1 MNLTAGT
8 RLGPY
13 EVLAPLGVGGMGE
26 VYRARDERLKRE
38 VAVKVLPPSFS
49 SDPERL
55 RRFEQ
60 EAQAAGALN
69 HPNILAIY
77 DIGTVEG
84 APYIV
89 SELLEGE
96 TLRERLSGGALP
108 ARKAID
114 YALQIAHGLAAAHE
128 KGIVHRDLKPENLFV
143 TRDGR
148 LKILDFGLA
157 FWRPLDAA
165 GREQAAAA
173 GHPVATINQ
182 TAIPTEFGT
191 EPGVVLG
198 TLGYMSPE
206 QVRGRAADA
215 RSDIFAFGAILYE
228 VLSGKRAFRGES
240 AADTMSAI
248 LTKEPPD
255 LSETNRSIAP
265 GLERVVRHCLEKNPE
280 ERFHSAHDL
289 AFDLQALSGES
300 AGTRAVAVAIV
311 SGRRKVSLAAAGA
324 AVLGAAI
331 LAAAAGVLLS
341 RKPAPP
347 PPAFHRLTFRRGLVW
362 SARFAPD
369 GQTIVYGAA
378 WDGAPIELFSARAE
392 SPESRALGFGSADVL
407 AISRQGE
414 MAISL
419 NRHFLMGWESS
430 GTLAQ
435 VPLSGGA
442 PREILENVS
451 EADWSPDGKM
461 LAIVHEV
468 GGKNRLEFPIGK
480 VLYETAGWISLIRV
494 APQGDRIAFIDHPG
508 RGDSVG
514 SLAVV
519 DLKGKKTTLFARG
532 GQGLAWAPSGKEIW
546 SNQGGTL
553 RAISLS
559 GAERV
564 VARVP
569 GGLWV
574 QDISRDGRLL
584 AAHFNSRREIAGLAP
599 GETKERNL
607 SWFDWSFP
615 IALSQDGRLLL
626 FEEQNRG
633 GENGYAVYTRKTDG
647 SPAVR
652 LGEGYTLALSPDTK
666 WALAVTNAFSDPQ
679 LALMPVGAGQ
689 PRTLPRDTI
698 QFQPWG
704 SWLPDGKRVLVA
716 GAEQGHGTRLYVRD
730 LEGKSRPVIPT
741 DIRVSFT
748 GITVSPD
755 GKLVTA
761 VMPDGNAAIF
771 SIEGGPSRP
780 VRGLETG
787 ELPVQWSEDG
797 RALFVLKPEGLPAK
811 LFRLDLETGQRSLWK
826 EIAPSDPA
834 GVFGVDPIRLTR
846 DGKAY
851 VYSYRRLLTDL
862 YLVEGLK

>member
-1 MNLTAGT
+1 MSIPAGT

-13 EVLAPLGVGGMGE
+13 EVLAPLGAGGMGE
-26 VYRARDERLKRE
+26 VYRARDARLKRD
-38 VAVKVLPPSFS
+38 VAVKVLPASLS
-49 SDPERL
+49 SDPDRL
-55 RRFEQ
+55 RRFEL
-60 EAQAAGALN
+60 EAESAGRLN

-77 DIGTVEG
+77 DIGMHEG
-84 APYIV
+84 SPYVV

-96 TLRERLSGGALP
+96 TLRERLTGGALP

-114 YALQIAHGLAAAHE
+114 YAVQIAHGLAAAHE

-148 LKILDFGLA
+148 VKILDFGLA
-157 FWRPLDAA
+157 KLTQPESGAGALTELPTAA
-165 GREQAAAA
+165 GA
-173 GHPVATINQ
+173 
-182 TAIPTEFGT
+182 T

-206 QVRGRAADA
+206 QVRGKPSDV
-215 RSDIFAFGAILYE
+215 RSDIFAFGAVLYE
-228 VLSGKRAFRGES
+228 MLSGKRAFHGES

-255 LSETNRSIAP
+255 LSETSRAIAP

-300 AGTRAVAVAIV
+300 GSGTRLSAVAGV
-311 SGRRKVSLAAAGA
+311 SARRRVPIATAGV
-324 AVLGAAI
+324 AVLGAMI
-331 LAAAAGVLLS
+331 LAAAAGILLS
-341 RKPAPP
+341 RRATPP
-347 PPAFHRLTFRRGLVW
+347 PPTFKRLTFRRGLVW

-378 WDGAPIELFSARAE
+378 WDGAPIELFSTRSE
-392 SPESRALGFGSADVL
+392 SPESRSLGLGSADVL
-407 AISRQGE
+407 AISSLGE
-414 MAISL
+414 MAVSL
-419 NRHFLMGWESS
+419 NRHFLIGWENS

-442 PREILENVS
+442 PREVFENVS
-451 EADWSPDGKM
+451 EADWSPDGKT
-461 LAIVHEV
+461 LAILHEV

-480 VLYETAGWISLIRV
+480 VLYETSGWISLIRV
-494 APQGDRIAFIDHPG
+494 SPKGDRVAFIDHPS

-519 DLKGKKTTLFARG
+519 DSNGKKTTLFERG

-559 GAERV
+559 GADRI

-584 AAHFNSRREIAGLAP
+584 AAHANTRREIAGLAP

-633 GENGYAVYTRKTDG
+633 GDNGYAVYTRKTDG
-647 SPAVR
+647 SPAIR
-652 LGEGYTLALSPDTK
+652 LGDGYTMSLSPDAK
-666 WALAVTNAFSDPQ
+666 WALAISNPFSDPQ

-689 PRTLPRDTI
+689 PRALPRDTVR
-698 QFQPWG
+698 FQPWG
-704 SWLPDGKRVLVA
+704 AFLPDGKHALLA
-716 GAEQGHGTRLYVRD
+716 GNEPGHSTRLYLRD
-730 LEGKSRPVIPT
+730 LEGASRAVSQE

-748 GITVSPD
+748 GFNVSPD

-761 VMPDGNAAIF
+761 VTPDGSAAIF
-771 SIEGGPSRP
+771 SIESGQSRP
-780 VRGLETG
+780 IRGLEPG

-797 RALFVLKPEGLPAK
+797 RSLFVLKPQGLPAR
-811 LFRLDLETGQRSLWK
+811 LVRLDPESGRRALWK

-834 GVFGVDPIRLTR
+834 GVFGVDPIRVTR

-851 VYSYRRLLTDL
+851 VYSYRRMLTDL

>member
-1 MNLTAGT
+1 
-8 RLGPY
+8 
-13 EVLAPLGVGGMGE
+13 MGE

-38 VAVKVLPPSFS
+38 VAVKVLPASFS
-49 SDPERL
+49 NDPERL

-60 EAQAAGALN
+60 EAQAAGGLN
-69 HPNILAIY
+69 HPNILAIH
-77 DIGTVEG
+77 DIGVVDG

-89 SELLEGE
+89 SELLDGE
-96 TLRERLSGGALP
+96 TLRDRLAGGALP

-114 YALQIAHGLAAAHE
+114 YAVQIAHGLAAAHE

-148 LKILDFGLA
+148 VKILDFGLA
-157 FWRPLDAA
+157 KLTQPESGA
-165 GREQAAAA
+165 RELTELPTAAA
-173 GHPVATINQ
+173 
-182 TAIPTEFGT
+182 GT

-206 QVRGRAADA
+206 QVRGKPADA

-228 VLSGKRAFRGES
+228 MLSGKRAFHGES

-248 LTKEPPD
+248 LMKEPPD
-255 LSETNRSIAP
+255 LAETNRAIAP

-289 AFDLQALSGES
+289 AFDLQALSGDSGS
-300 AGTRAVAVAIV
+300 ASRPMAAPGIAARRTVSVGIAV
-311 SGRRKVSLAAAGA
+311 A
-324 AVLGAAI
+324 AVLGAAV

-347 PPAFHRLTFRRGLVW
+347 PPTFQRLSFRRGHVW

-369 GQTIVYGAA
+369 GHTIVYGAA
-378 WDGAPIELFSARAE
+378 WDGAPIELYSARAE
-392 SPESRALGFGSADVL
+392 SPESRPLGFGSADVL
-407 AISRQGE
+407 AISPQGE
-414 MAISL
+414 IAISL
-419 NRHFLMGWESS
+419 NRHFLIGWENS

-451 EADWSPDGKM
+451 EADWSPDGKT
-461 LAIVHEV
+461 LAIAHEV
-468 GGKNRLEFPIGK
+468 GGKNRIEFPIGK
-480 VLYETAGWISLIRV
+480 VLYETAGWISLIRIS
-494 APQGDRIAFIDHPG
+494 PQGDRVAFIDHPG

-514 SLAVV
+514 PLAVV
-519 DLKGKKTTLFARG
+519 DLNGKKTTLFARG
-532 GQGLAWAPSGKEIW
+532 GQGLGWSPSGKEIW
-546 SNQGGTL
+546 LNQGGTL

-584 AAHFNSRREIAGLAP
+584 ATHANTRREIAGLAP

-626 FEEQNRG
+626 FEEQTRG

-652 LGEGYTLALSPDTK
+652 LGEGYTLALSPDAK
-666 WALAVTNAFSDPQ
+666 WALAVSNPFSDPQ
-679 LALMPVGAGQ
+679 LTLMPVGSGQ
-689 PRTLPRDTI
+689 PRALPRDTI
-698 QFQPWG
+698 AFQAWG
-704 SWLPDGKRVLVA
+704 SWLPDGKRILVA
-716 GAEQGHGTRLYVRD
+716 GTEPGHASRLYVRD
-730 LEGKSRPVIPT
+730 LEGKSRPVIST
-741 DIRVSFT
+741 DIRISFT

-771 SIEGGPSRP
+771 SIESGQSQP
-780 VRGLETG
+780 VRGLEPG
-787 ELPVQWSEDG
+787 ELPVQW
-797 RALFVLKPEGLPAK
+797 RPASSAS
-811 LFRLDLETGQRSLWK
+811 TRS
-826 EIAPSDPA
+826 A
-834 GVFGVDPIRLTR
+834 
-846 DGKAY
+846 
-851 VYSYRRLLTDL
+851 
-862 YLVEGLK
+862 

>member
-1 MNLTAGT
+1 MTLSAGT

-13 EVLAPLGVGGMGE
+13 EILAPLGAGGMGE

-38 VAVKVLPPSFS
+38 VAVKVLPASFS
-49 SDPERL
+49 QDPERL
-55 RRFEQ
+55 RRFEA
-60 EAQAAGALN
+60 EAQAAGGLN
-69 HPNILAIY
+69 HPNILAIH
-77 DIGTVEG
+77 DVGTVG
-84 APYIV
+84 SAPYLV

-96 TLRERLSGGALP
+96 TLRERLAAGALS

-114 YALQIAHGLAAAHE
+114 YAVQIAHGLSAAHE

-148 LKILDFGLA
+148 VKILDFGLA
-157 FWRPLDAA
+157 KLTQPEAA
-165 GREQAAAA
+165 TQTNLPTAAA
-173 GHPVATINQ
+173 
-182 TAIPTEFGT
+182 GT

-206 QVRGRAADA
+206 QVRGRPADV
-215 RSDIFAFGAILYE
+215 RSDIFNFGAILYE
-228 VLSGKRAFRGES
+228 MLSGRRAFQGDS

-255 LSETNRSIAP
+255 FSETNRNIPP
-265 GLERVVRHCLEKNPE
+265 GLERIVRHCLEKNPE

-300 AGTRAVAVAIV
+300 GSASRPMAAPGIAARRRVSVRAAVV
-311 SGRRKVSLAAAGA
+311 

-331 LAAAAGVLLS
+331 LAAGAGVLLS
-341 RKPAPP
+341 RKSAPP
-347 PPAFHRLTFRRGLVW
+347 PPTFRRLTFRRGLVW

-378 WDGAPIELFSARAE
+378 WDGAPIELYSARPE
-392 SPESRALGFGSADVL
+392 SPESRPLGLGSADIHS
-407 AISRQGE
+407 ISSSGE
-414 MAISL
+414 MAVSL
-419 NRHFLMGWESS
+419 NRHFLIGWENS

-451 EADWSPDGKM
+451 EADWSPDGKT

-480 VLYETAGWISLIRV
+480 LLYETAGWISLVRV
-494 APQGDRIAFIDHPG
+494 SPRGDRVAFIDHPS
-508 RGDSVG
+508 RGDSMG

-519 DLKGKKTTLFARG
+519 DLSGKKTTLFARG
-532 GQGLAWAPSGKEIW
+532 AGGQGVAWAPSGQEVW
-546 SNQGGTL
+546 MNTGGTL

-574 QDISRDGRLL
+574 QDISRDGRVL
-584 AAHFNSRREIAGLAP
+584 ATHANTRREIAGLAP
-599 GETKERNL
+599 GERKERNL

-615 IALSQDGRLLL
+615 IALSPDGRLLL

-633 GENGYAVYTRKTDG
+633 GDNGYAVYTRKTDG

-652 LGEGYTLALSPDTK
+652 LGDGYTLALSPDAK
-666 WALAVTNAFSDPQ
+666 WALAISNPFSDPQ
-679 LALMPVGAGQ
+679 LALMSVGAGQ
-689 PRTLPRDTI
+689 PRALPRDVI
-698 QFQPWG
+698 RFQPWG
-704 SWLPDGKRVLVA
+704 AWLPDGKRVLLA
-716 GAEQGHGTRLYVRD
+716 GTEPGHSTRLYVRD
-730 LEGKSRPVIPT
+730 LEGKSRPVIPA
-741 DIRVSFT
+741 DIRLSFT
-748 GITVSPD
+748 GISVSPD
-755 GKLVTA
+755 GRLVTA
-761 VMPDGNAAIF
+761 VTPDGSAAVF
-771 SIEGGPSRP
+771 SIESGQSRP
-780 VRGLETG
+780 VPGLEPG

-797 RALFVLKPEGLPAK
+797 HSLYVLKPQGLPAR
-811 LFRLDLETGQRSLWK
+811 LFRLDLETGQRALWK

-851 VYSYRRLLTDL
+851 VYSYRRLLSDL

>member
-1 MNLTAGT
+1 M
-8 RLGPY
+8 
-13 EVLAPLGVGGMGE
+13 
-26 VYRARDERLKRE
+26 
-38 VAVKVLPPSFS
+38 
-49 SDPERL
+49 
-55 RRFEQ
+55 
-60 EAQAAGALN
+60 
-69 HPNILAIY
+69 
-77 DIGTVEG
+77 
-84 APYIV
+84 
-89 SELLEGE
+89 
-96 TLRERLSGGALP
+96 
-108 ARKAID
+108 
-114 YALQIAHGLAAAHE
+114 
-128 KGIVHRDLKPENLFV
+128 HRDLKPENLFI

-148 LKILDFGLA
+148 VKILDFGLA
-157 FWRPLDAA
+157 KLTQPESGA
-165 GREQAAAA
+165 RELTEL
-173 GHPVATINQ
+173 PTAT
-182 TAIPTEFGT
+182 AGT

-206 QVRGRAADA
+206 QVRGKPADA
-215 RSDIFAFGAILYE
+215 RSDIFSFGAILYE
-228 VLSGKRAFRGES
+228 ALSGKRAFRGES

-255 LSETNRSIAP
+255 LSETNRTIAP
-265 GLERVVRHCLEKNPE
+265 GLERLVRHCLEKNPE

-300 AGTRAVAVAIV
+300 GSAARPASAPGLSARRRVSVRAAV
-311 SGRRKVSLAAAGA
+311 A

-331 LAAAAGVLLS
+331 LAAGGVLLS

-347 PPAFHRLTFRRGLVW
+347 PTFQRLSFRRGLVW

-378 WDGAPIELFSARAE
+378 WDGAPIELFSARAK
-392 SPESRALGFGSADVL
+392 SPESRPLGFGSADVL
-407 AISRQGE
+407 AISPQGE

-419 NRHFLMGWESS
+419 NRHFLIGWESS

-451 EADWSPDGKM
+451 EAGWSPDGKT
-461 LAIVHEV
+461 LAIAHEV
-468 GGKNRLEFPIGK
+468 GGKYRLEFPIGK
-480 VLYETAGWISLIRV
+480 VLYETAGWISLIRI
-494 APQGDRIAFIDHPG
+494 APQGDRIAFIDHPS
-508 RGDSVG
+508 RGDSIG
-514 SLAVV
+514 SLAIV
-519 DLKGKKTTLFARG
+519 DLAGKKTILFARG
-532 GQGLAWAPSGKEIW
+532 GQGLAWVPSGKEIW

-564 VARVP
+564 LARVP

-584 AAHFNSRREIAGLAP
+584 AAHANSRREIAGLAP

-633 GENGYAVYTRKTDG
+633 GENGYAVYIRKTDG

-652 LGEGYTLALSPDTK
+652 LGEGYTLALSPDAK
-666 WALAVTNAFSDPQ
+666 WALAVSNPFSDPQ
-679 LALMPVGAGQ
+679 LTLMPVGAGQ
-689 PRTLPRDTI
+689 PRALPRDTI

-704 SWLPDGKRVLVA
+704 SWLPDGKRILVV
-716 GAEQGHGTRLYVRD
+716 GIEPGHASRLYVRD
-730 LEGKSRPVIPT
+730 LEGRSRPVIPT
-741 DIRVSFT
+741 DIRASFM
-748 GITVSPD
+748 GITLSPD

-771 SIEGGPSRP
+771 SIENGQSRP
-780 VRGLETG
+780 VRGLEPG

-797 RALFVLKPEGLPAK
+797 RALFVVRPQALPAK
-811 LFRLDLETGQRSLWK
+811 LFRLDLETGQRALSR
-826 EIAPSDPA
+826 EITPSDPA
-834 GVFGVDPIRLTR
+834 GVFGIDPIRLTR

-862 YLVEGLK
+862 YLVEGLR

>member
-1 MNLTAGT
+1 MSLSSGT

-13 EVLAPLGVGGMGE
+13 EILAPLGAGGMGE

-38 VAVKVLPPSFS
+38 VAVKVLPASFS
-49 SDPERL
+49 ADPERL

-69 HPNILAIY
+69 HPNILAIH

-84 APYIV
+84 SPYLV

-96 TLRERLSGGALP
+96 TLRERLVAGALAP
-108 ARKAID
+108 RKAID
-114 YALQIAHGLAAAHE
+114 YAVQIAHGLAAAHE
-128 KGIVHRDLKPENLFV
+128 KGIVHRDLKPENIFV

-148 LKILDFGLA
+148 VKILDFGLA
-157 FWRPLDAA
+157 KLTQPESGA
-165 GREQAAAA
+165 RELTEL
-173 GHPVATINQ
+173 PTAT
-182 TAIPTEFGT
+182 AGT

-206 QVRGRAADA
+206 QVRGKPADA

-228 VLSGKRAFRGES
+228 MLSGRHAFRGES

-255 LSETNRSIAP
+255 LSETNRAIAP
-265 GLERVVRHCLEKNPE
+265 GLERLVRHCLEKNPE
-280 ERFHSAHDL
+280 ERFRSTHDL

-300 AGTRAVAVAIV
+300 GSAARPASAPAFSARRRLSVGAAV
-311 SGRRKVSLAAAGA
+311 A

-331 LAAAAGVLLS
+331 LALAAGVLLS
-341 RKPAPP
+341 RTPAPQP
-347 PPAFHRLTFRRGLVW
+347 PSFHRLSFRRGMVW

-369 GQTIVYGAA
+369 GQTIVYGAS
-378 WDGAPIELFSARAE
+378 WDGAPIELFSTRAE
-392 SPESRALGFGSADVL
+392 SPESRPLGFGSADVL
-407 AISRQGE
+407 AISPQGE

-419 NRHFLMGWESS
+419 NRHFLIGWENT

-442 PREILENVS
+442 PREVLENAS
-451 EADWSPDGKM
+451 EADWSPDGKT
-461 LAIVHEV
+461 LAIVHGV
-468 GGKNRLEFPIGK
+468 GGKNRLEYPIGK
-480 VLYETAGWISLIRV
+480 VLYETAGWISHIRV
-494 APQGDRIAFIDHPG
+494 SPQGDRIAFIDHPG
-508 RGDSVG
+508 RGDSTG

-519 DLKGKKTTLFARG
+519 DLNGKKTTLFAG
-532 GQGLAWAPSGKEIW
+532 GVQGLWGLAWTPSGQEIW
-546 SNQGGTL
+546 SSQGGTL

-564 VARVP
+564 LGRVP
-569 GGLWV
+569 SAFWV
-574 QDISRDGRLL
+574 HDISRDGRLL
-584 AAHFNSRREIAGLAP
+584 GALSNWRREIAGLAP

-633 GENGYAVYTRKTDG
+633 GENGYSVYTRKTDG

-666 WALAVTNAFSDPQ
+666 WALAVSNPFSDPQ
-679 LALMPVGAGQ
+679 LTLMPLGAGQ
-689 PRTLPRDTI
+689 TRALPRDTI
-698 QFQPWG
+698 QFQPWA

-716 GAEQGHGTRLYVRD
+716 GIEPGHASRLYVRD
-730 LEGKSRPVIPT
+730 LEGKSRPVSK
-741 DIRVSFT
+741 DIRVSFA
-748 GITVSPD
+748 GIAVSPD

-761 VMPDGNAAIF
+761 PIPDGNAEIF

-780 VRGLETG
+780 VRGLEPG
-787 ELPVQWSEDG
+787 ELPVQWSDDG
-797 RALFVLKPEGLPAK
+797 RALYVLKPEGLPAK

-834 GVFGVDPIRLTR
+834 GVFGIEPIRLTR
-846 DGKAY
+846 DGKSY

-862 YLVEGLK
+862 YLVGGLK